1 MSSTAA
7 TKKTKKV
14 VAENINARLALVM
27 KSGKVAL
34 GYKSAI
40 KTVRQGKGMLFVSP
54 CFVYSRPSSPM
65 LYVSPLAASS
75 AFVYCL
81 KSNQPNTARIRI
93 IWKTHARATPQPSSS
108 SSRPTPP
115 ASQVGGRV
123 LCHALQDWRP
133 PVLWHYVSLC
143 LFKTGPPDL
152 SRKTIRQH

>member
-93 IWKTHARATPQPSSS
+93 IWKTRARATPQPSSS

-115 ASQVGGRV
+115 RFASRRSSTMPCSPRLASTSTLAV
-123 LCHALQDWRP
+123 CF
-133 PVLWHYVSLC
+133 SL
-143 LFKTGPPDL
+143 FV
-152 SRKTIRQH
+152 

>member
-54 CFVYSRPSSPM
+54 
-65 LYVSPLAASS
+65 VSFTHGPLLLCCM
-75 AFVYCL
+75 FRLLLRRLPLC
-81 KSNQPNTARIRI
+81 TA
-93 IWKTHARATPQPSSS
+93 
-108 SSRPTPP
+108 
-115 ASQVGGRV
+115 
-123 LCHALQDWRP
+123 
-133 PVLWHYVSLC
+133 
-143 LFKTGPPDL
+143 
-152 SRKTIRQH
+152 